1 MKPTALR
8 IPVEV
13 DLAGITE
20 QRIRQIVREEIDAA
34 LTRSATG
41 RHRGLRLAQPIE
53 DDPYTWPTA
62 SHQP

>member
-1 MKPTALR
+1 MKPTTLR

-13 DLAGITE
+13 DLDSIAE

-41 RHRGLRLAQPIE
+41 RHRGLRLAQPVE
-53 DDPYTWPTA
+53 DDPYTWPVA
-62 SHQP
+62 GHQP

>member
-1 MKPTALR
+1 MKPTTLR

-13 DLAGITE
+13 DLDSIAE

-41 RHRGLRLAQPIE
+41 RHRGLRLARPVE

-62 SHQP
+62 GPQP